1 MQAQLK
7 SLTNMVT
14 SMNAQQVC
22 DAKCQNERKI
32 NNLKTTYIKAKQNV
46 QNAQPN
52 LDRAEKDYYTAA
64 KGASYYS
71 KMQETKFK
79 KQAEVAVAEWNNDLN
94 PTWKDIENKL
104 KYYSGLFSYKDNV
117 HLVFD
122 NYEEKYR
129 GLVTDIT
136 NTRDKKNINF
146 RLAHFMNYN
155 TTIVN
160 SVLYYLK
167 ILYWLFYVI
176 MVVFFVLKKQYR
188 NVLSC
193 PFIIIAGLFP
203 IFFEYGLKWKNP
215 FKNEISKIPS
225 LYERIFDNFKHA
237 KIDNIYLIFFS
248 LIIITILVFS
258 FFTTIPYN

>member
-188 NVLSC
+188 NVLSW